1 MRKSKSHEEQI
12 TKSFDIEHLVDQTMD
27 DINEGEM
34 SLKDVITH
42 LALSAKSEGFFE
54 TKYPNKTAES
64 ISFDMIDESVTWE
77 DIVEHDFMDDDD
89 DIITEVM
96 SNVEKYSSEDLIQ
109 LQLNIALELST
120 RMGSNY

>member
-1 MRKSKSHEEQI
+1 MRKSKSHEEGI

-27 DINEGEM
+27 DIIEGEM

-64 ISFDMIDESVTWE
+64 ISFNMQDESVTWE
-77 DIVEHDFMDDDD
+77 EIVEHDFMDDDED
-89 DIITEVM
+89 SITEVM
-96 SNVEKYSSEDLIQ
+96 ENIEKYTSQDLIELQ
-109 LQLNIALELST
+109 LQIAIELSS
-120 RMGSNY
+120 RLG

>member
-1 MRKSKSHEEQI
+1 MRKSKSHEEGI
-12 TKSFDIEHLVDQTMD
+12 TKAFDIQHLVDETMD

-64 ISFDMIDESVTWE
+64 ISFNMNDESVTWE
-77 DIVEHDFMDDDD
+77 EIVEHDFMDDDED
-89 DIITEVM
+89 SITEVM
-96 SNVEKYSSEDLIQ
+96 ENIEKYTSQDLIELQ
-109 LQLNIALELST
+109 LQIAIELSS
-120 RMGSNY
+120 RLG